1 MSTVSEIRLPHGGS
15 VSTGLDMTLILTAVA
30 LLMIGLVMIISASI
44 DIAAQRNGNPMHYGI
59 RHGIFVMLGLVAGLM
74 AYQVPVNW
82 WQKSSWLLLG
92 LALLMLAIVIIPGVG
107 RTVNGSTRWISFGS
121 INFQP
126 SELAKLFLVAYLAAY
141 LVRRNQEV
149 QKSLWGFIKPLLV
162 LAVAAMLLL
171 AEPDFGA
178 TVVIGSAFVGM
189 MFLSGAKIGRFIVL
203 IAGCVGMMAIL
214 IYSSPY
220 RLERLT
226 AYVDPWKDQFGSG
239 YQLTQSL
246 IAFGRGELTGVGL
259 GNSIQK
265 QFYLPEA
272 HTDFVLAIL
281 AEEFGLLGTLAVI
294 ALFTALV
301 YRAFHIGYVAERLQ
315 NFYAAYLAY
324 GIALLIGVQAF
335 INMGV
340 TMGLLPTKGLTLP
353 LVSYGGSSLIVTCA
367 CIGLLVR
374 IHRDSIGALS
384 APRVTKK
391 AGATD
396 D

>member
-1 MSTVSEIRLPHGGS
+1 VSTVSEIRLPVLGP
-15 VSTGLDMTLILTAVA
+15 VRTGLDMTLILTTVA
-30 LLMIGLVMIISASI
+30 LLLIGMVMIVSASI
-44 DIAAQRNGNPMHYGI
+44 DVASARNGSPMHYGV
-59 RHGIFVMLGLVAGLM
+59 RHGIFVLLGMLAGLM
-74 AYQVPVNW
+74 AYQIPVAW

-92 LALLMLAIVIIPGVG
+92 LSLLLLLIVILPGVG
-107 RTVNGSTRWISFGS
+107 KTVNGSTRWISFGS
-121 INFQP
+121 MNFQP

-141 LVRRNQEV
+141 LVRREEEMRT
-149 QKSLWGFIKPLLV
+149 SWWGFTKPLLV
-162 LAVAAMLLL
+162 LGLVGLLLL

-178 TVVIGSAFVGM
+178 AVVIGSAFIGM
-189 MFLSGAKIGRFIVL
+189 MFLGGARIGRFLVL
-203 IAGCVGMMAIL
+203 LVASAGAAAAL

-220 RLERLT
+220 RLSRLT
-226 AYVDPWKDQFGSG
+226 SYIDPWRDQFGSG

-246 IAFGRGELTGVGL
+246 IAFGRGEVAGVGL

-281 AEEFGLLGTLAVI
+281 AEEFGLIGTLAVI
-294 ALFTALV
+294 ALFAVLV
-301 YRAFHIGYVAERLQ
+301 YRALAIGYIAERIGRC
-315 NFYAAYLAY
+315 YAAYLAY

-367 CIGLLVR
+367 SIGLLVR
-374 IHRDSIGALS
+374 IHRDNIDTL
-384 APRVTKK
+384 
-391 AGATD
+391 AGAGQAGEHD
-396 D
+396 A